1 MNFLKDNFFFL
12 ILFLATIFFMQGILN
27 LPVLDRD
34 EARFATASKTML
46 ETKDFIDIRMHE
58 ETRYKKPVGIYW
70 VQALSNSILGDAPY
84 DKIWVYRIP
93 SLLAII
99 FSFFLI
105 FKFIGSIYSREE
117 GLLSVFFLALS
128 ILTISE
134 IHQAKTDGM
143 LFLFT
148 VICNILTIQAI
159 VKDHLKY
166 NFRILYWTSLAL
178 GILIKGPIIL
188 IFTILPLF
196 FYSIFQRK
204 NLFNLVW
211 SKLGFFTFLIISIP
225 WFILISI
232 KSNGLFWHESV
243 VNDLFNKVKSGQ
255 ESHGFIPG
263 YYSLLIFLFF
273 WPASIFVP
281 SFFLTMKR
289 KFKNYFLYNKV
300 NCYLILSFLLP
311 FAVYEL
317 IPTKLPHYIFPS
329 YAALSILISREIIS
343 KRFSNSLLKYAFIP
357 VIIFPLAILSAIIYI
372 VYTYSNLDIIFFLL
386 CLFYLFFL

>member
-1 MNFLKDNFFFL
+1 M
-12 ILFLATIFFMQGILN
+12 
-27 LPVLDRD
+27 
-34 EARFATASKTML
+34 
-46 ETKDFIDIRMHE
+46 
-58 ETRYKKPVGIYW
+58 
-70 VQALSNSILGDAPY
+70 
-84 DKIWVYRIP
+84 
-93 SLLAII
+93 
-99 FSFFLI
+99 
-105 FKFIGSIYSREE
+105 
-117 GLLSVFFLALS
+117 
-128 ILTISE
+128 
-134 IHQAKTDGM
+134 
-143 LFLFT
+143 
-148 VICNILTIQAI
+148 
-159 VKDHLKY
+159 
-166 NFRILYWTSLAL
+166 AL

-311 FAVYEL
+311 FVVYEL

-357 VIIFPLAILSAIIYI
+357 VIIFSFSNFIGNYLHSLYI
-372 VYTYSNLDIIFFLL
+372 F
-386 CLFYLFFL
+386 